1 MGSIEATSLSE
12 GFPHATNKSLNI
24 IIVSLKIVTPASI
37 NSSNL
42 VQVGASLGGLATALA
57 IKRLPSPHQHNITLL
72 ERNPTALLHN
82 QGAGIVAGGDTL
94 SFFKR
99 YDKCERDI
107 AAGSIR
113 RQYLNKDGEIVHKED
128 MQQNMTS
135 WDLVYHML
143 RANVDGVKSDYCE
156 VPKEDADEK
165 RVKHLHGHKVTG
177 LEEKGDKVVVRY
189 ETPEGDKGEMEADLV
204 VGADGPSS
212 TIRSILTPNVERTY
226 AGYVAL
232 RGTVPENEASP
243 KTLEAFK
250 ERFTF
255 FHTKGIQILAYLI
268 PGTNGTLEPGER
280 LINFVYYTNLPSP
293 SLTDPSPEFRELMT
307 DVDGQYHRIT
317 MPPGKTDPK
326 AWEEQRKIAKE
337 KLPPQFAEIVCGT
350 KKPFVQAITDVI
362 SPTNEFM
369 DGRVILIGDAL
380 AGFRPHTVASTSQ
393 ACFDAMMLADMIGGK
408 VSRKEWKRDS
418 LGYARTLQKRGVDM
432 GERSQHQDLPLEEHI
447 HDRNLASKPREKE
460 VWPDWAVKDVV

>member
-1 MGSIEATSLSE
+1 
-12 GFPHATNKSLNI
+12 
-24 IIVSLKIVTPASI
+24 
-37 NSSNL
+37 
-42 VQVGASLGGLATALA
+42 
-57 IKRLPSPHQHNITLL
+57 
-72 ERNPTALLHN
+72 LLHN

-94 SFFKR
+94 ALFKR
-99 YDKCERDI
+99 YDKCGRDL

-128 MQQNMTS
+128 MRQNMTS

-156 VPKEDADEK
+156 VPEDDNNDG

-177 LEEKGDKVVVRY
+177 LNEKGEKIVVQY
-189 ETPEGDKGEMEADLV
+189 ETHDGKNGEMEADLV
-204 VGADGPSS
+204 IGADGPSS
-212 TIRSILTPNVERTY
+212 TIRSILTPNVERKY

-232 RGTVPENEASP
+232 RGTVTETEVSP
-243 KTLEAFK
+243 KTCEAFS

-268 PGTNGTLEPGER
+268 PGQNGTLEPGKR
-280 LINFVYYTNLPSP
+280 LINFVYYTNFPTS
-293 SLTDPSPEFRELMT
+293 SLSDPSPEYRELMT

-317 MPPGKTDPK
+317 LPPGKMAPK
-326 AWEEQRKIAKE
+326 AWEKQRVIARE

-350 KKPFVQAITDVI
+350 KKPFVQAITDVL

-369 DGRVILIGDAL
+369 NGRVILIGDAL

-393 ACFDAMMLADMIGGK
+393 ACFDAMIFADMIEGK
-408 VSRKEWKRDS
+408 VSKKEWKKET

-432 GERSQHQDLPLEEHI
+432 GERSQHQDLPLKEHI
-447 HDRNLASKPREKE
+447 HDRNLASKPREEE
-460 VWPDWAVKDVV
+460 VWPEWAVADVV